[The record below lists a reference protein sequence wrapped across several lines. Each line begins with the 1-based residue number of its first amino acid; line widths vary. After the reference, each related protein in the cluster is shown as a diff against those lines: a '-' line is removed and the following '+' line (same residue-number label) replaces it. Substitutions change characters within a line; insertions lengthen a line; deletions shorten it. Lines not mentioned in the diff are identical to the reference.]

1 MDRKKIDHRK
11 REERHTIRNLC
22 AVLYLFLVLN
32 VLGVGINFNS
42 TGKTE
47 GMRAVPAA
55 GKAVEKPKIALTF
68 DDGPNPACT
77 GDLLDGLKERNVKA
91 TFFVLG
97 SNVKKY
103 PELIKRVSE
112 EGHLIGNHTYNH
124 IELNKVSE
132 EKARKEINKTN
143 KAVYKATGVYPEY
156 IRPPYGECTRKFED
170 SLDMILVRWTIDPL
184 DWQTKNTEKI
194 VNKVVTEAEEN
205 AIILLHDCYDTSVEA
220 AFRIIDTLEEEGYE
234 FVTVDELLLD

>member
-1 MDRKKIDHRK
+1 MDRKKINFRK

-32 VLGVGINFNS
+32 MLGIGINFDEADR
-42 TGKTE
+42 TQ
-47 GMRAVPAA
+47 AVLTA
-55 GKAVEKPKIALTF
+55 GQVVEKPKIALTF

-77 GDLLDGLKERNVKA
+77 GNLLDGLKERGVKA

-103 PELIKRVSE
+103 PELVKRISD

-124 IELNKVSE
+124 VELNKVTD
-132 EKARKEINKTN
+132 EKARNEIEKTN
-143 KAVYKATGVYPEY
+143 KAVYKAAGIYPEY
-156 IRPPYGECTRKFED
+156 IRPPFGECTRKFED

-184 DWQTKNTEKI
+184 DWKIKNTDEI
-194 VNKVVTEAEEN
+194 VKKVVTKVQEN
-205 AIILLHDCYDTSVEA
+205 DIILLHDCYNTSVDA
-220 AFRIIDTLEEEGYE
+220 AFEIIDTLKKEGYE
-234 FVTVDELLLD
+234 FVTVEELLLD